1 MPDANTLVSMSRQ
14 VLISRRA
21 EDAEELVKAL
31 EEKFYK
37 PLIKPALEICIATVS
52 PGLSQAIKA
61 AQILALP
68 SASAARFL
76 NQLESVTCDHIYVQG
91 RRTALAFEGKQ
102 TVQISDGLYAEDL
115 AQCIHGDQPTAWVT
129 ILQGD
134 LARPNL
140 QAELERLGHRV
151 TTLTVYENRCPPNL
165 QFDPIPLHAA
175 IYHSPSAVERQ
186 LVANPWLCDVPSIA
200 IGRTT
205 AAALRSGDC
214 KQIIQAKGP
223 DVELLIAELGKL

>member
-1 MPDANTLVSMSRQ
+1 MTRQ
-14 VLISRRA
+14 ILISRRA
-21 EDAEELVKAL
+21 EDAKETSKAL
-31 EEKFYK
+31 EDHGYK
-37 PLIKPALEICIATVS
+37 TLIMPAIRIHNLPLTTLR
-52 PGLSQAIKA
+52 LQAIQEA
-61 AQILALP
+61 EAVALP

-76 NQLESVTCDHIYVQG
+76 SQVEGLTCPHIYAQG
-91 RRTALAFEGKQ
+91 ERAASAFDGAQ
-102 TVQISDGLYAEDL
+102 TVRISDGLYAEDL
-115 AQCIHGDQPTAWVT
+115 ARSIHAVQPKACVT

-151 TTLTVYENRCPPNL
+151 IPLTVYENRCPPNL
-165 QFDPIPLHAA
+165 QCNPIRLYAA

-186 LVANPWLCDVPSIA
+186 FDANPWLRKVPSIA

-214 KQIIQAKGP
+214 TQIIQAKGP
-223 DVELLIAELGKL
+223 GVESLIAELEKL

>member
-31 EEKFYK
+31 EEKLYK

-61 AQILALP
+61 AQTLALP

-140 QAELERLGHRV
+140 QAGNALGIASRRLRSM
-151 TTLTVYENRCPPNL
+151 R
-165 QFDPIPLHAA
+165 
-175 IYHSPSAVERQ
+175 
-186 LVANPWLCDVPSIA
+186 
-200 IGRTT
+200 T
-205 AAALRSGDC
+205 AAHPTSNSILFHCTLRSTTVQVQSNASWSPTLGSAMFHRSPLD
-214 KQIIQAKGP
+214 GP
-223 DVELLIAELGKL
+223 LPLLYEVVTVSK